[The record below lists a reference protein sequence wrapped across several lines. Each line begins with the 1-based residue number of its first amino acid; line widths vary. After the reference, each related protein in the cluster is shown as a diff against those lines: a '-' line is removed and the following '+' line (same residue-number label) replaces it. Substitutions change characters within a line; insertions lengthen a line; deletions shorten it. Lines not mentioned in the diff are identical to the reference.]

1 MAFRSFLTKHIHPA
15 NAEGLH
21 ADDSHANG
29 FFPYLC
35 SGTAVFGLVLL
46 GELIALAL
54 VLMASSLSAFSWG
67 QLGYVSMVV
76 QWIVL
81 LSAAALCYLSP
92 RLAQLSPQ
100 IAGAIAYG
108 CVLLIAYAVIA
119 SGLWLMMGVVPWL
132 IAAQYMMLAAII
144 AGIFLRYLYLQQQ
157 LRRQQQ
163 AELQSRIQALHAR
176 IRPHFL
182 FNALNAAA
190 SLIPTKPVL
199 AEQVIEDLSEVFRTS
214 LQQASL
220 VPLQDEL
227 DLCQRYVAIEQVR
240 LGDRLTVEW
249 HLQENMPAS
258 HVPSFLLQP
267 LIENAICHGIQ
278 RIADGGKIEISVTAN
293 DHFLQLRVC
302 NPVTDLPA
310 SETDALTYS
319 LNKKAGNHMALE
331 NISYRLQAHY
341 GDQAVVNA
349 GLIGDTETRRYK
361 VDIALPLT
369 TAH

>member
-1 MAFRSFLTKHIHPA
+1 MAFLSFLTKYIQPTK
-15 NAEGLH
+15 AEGLRV
-21 ADDSHANG
+21 DDSRANG

-67 QLGYVSMVV
+67 QLGYVSMIV
-76 QWIVL
+76 QWIIL

-92 RLAQLSPQ
+92 RLATLSPQ

-108 CVLLIAYAVIA
+108 CVLSIAYAVIA
-119 SGLWLMMGVVPWL
+119 SGLWLMMGAVPWL
-132 IAAQYMMLAAII
+132 MAVQYMMLSAII
-144 AGIFLRYLYLQQQ
+144 SGIFLRYLYLQQQ

-190 SLIPTKPVL
+190 SLIPTKPAL
-199 AEQVIEDLSEVFRTS
+199 AEQVIEDLSDVFRTS

-227 DLCQRYVAIEQVR
+227 DLCQRYVAIEQIR
-240 LGDRLTVEW
+240 LGGRLTVEW

-258 HVPSFLLQP
+258 QVPSFLLQP

-278 RIADGGKIEISVTAN
+278 RLADGGKVEVSVAVN
-293 DHFLQLRVC
+293 DHLIQLRVC
-302 NPVTDLPA
+302 NPVADLPA
-310 SETDALTYS
+310 SEADALAYS
-319 LNKKAGNHMALE
+319 ADKKSGNHMALE
-331 NISYRLQAHY
+331 NIGYRLQAHY

-349 GLIGDTETRRYK
+349 GLVGDTQARRYE
-361 VDIALPLT
+361 VTISLPLT
-369 TAH
+369 